1 MTSTP
6 VFLLVEPA
14 PILRSSL
21 HAWLDRTLA
30 GHRILV
36 AADGMEALR
45 LVAQERPSHILLE
58 MELPQNTGFVVL
70 RQMRHFLPDAKIIA
84 TSWFDN
90 SFLLRNLLLAGAD
103 GFVRKNKVPRELLSL
118 WDVPLK

>member
-1 MTSTP
+1 MISTP
-6 VFLLVEPA
+6 VYLRVEPS

-21 HAWLDRTLA
+21 HAWLNRALA

-36 AADGMEALR
+36 AAEGMEALR
-45 LVAQERPSHILLE
+45 LVAQEGPSHILLE
-58 MELPQNTGFVVL
+58 IELPQNTGFVVL
-70 RQMRHFLPDAKIIA
+70 RQMRHFLPDAKIVA

-90 SFLLRNLLLAGAD
+90 SFLLKNLLLAGAD
-103 GFVRKNKVPRELLSL
+103 GFIRKNKVPRELLSL

>member
-21 HAWLDRTLA
+21 HAWLDRTLS

>member
-21 HAWLDRTLA
+21 HAWLDRTLS

-90 SFLLRNLLLAGAD
+90 SFLLKNLLLAGAD

>member
-1 MTSTP
+1 MISTP
-6 VFLLVEPA
+6 VFLLVEPS

-21 HAWLDRTLA
+21 HAWLDRALA

-36 AADGMEALR
+36 AAEGMEALR
-45 LVAQERPSHILLE
+45 LVAQEVPSHILLE
-58 MELPQNTGFVVL
+58 IELPQNTGFVVL
-70 RQMRHFLPDAKIIA
+70 RQMRHFLPDAKIVA

-90 SFLLRNLLLAGAD
+90 SFLLKNLLLAGAD
-103 GFVRKNKVPRELLSL
+103 GFIRKNKVPRELLSL